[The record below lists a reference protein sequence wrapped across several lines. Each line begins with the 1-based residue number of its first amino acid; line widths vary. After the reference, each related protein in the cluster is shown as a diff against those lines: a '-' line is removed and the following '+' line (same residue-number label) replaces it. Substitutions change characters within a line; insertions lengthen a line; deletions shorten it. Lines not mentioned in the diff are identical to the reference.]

1 MEEIE
6 QFEFTKEFLERFG
19 TAVSNREDG
28 FIKESLEGV
37 NPADVSTLLN
47 EFNAE
52 ESKWVMELLDTDVS
66 AQILNDLDSDTRVQ
80 FLKGFESNEI
90 ARYVEALDS
99 DDAADILNEQPVQKR
114 EEVIANIANLE
125 KAGNILDLLRYE
137 EDCAGGLMAKE
148 LIKANVNWTINKC
161 IEEIRRQAGKVNK
174 VYSIYVVDDV
184 GKLLGRVSLRRIVLA
199 NDQLKISDIY
209 DDEVFSVETYMDKEE
224 VALLMQKYDLEAI
237 PVVNVNGKLVGRI
250 TIDDIVDVITEMA
263 EQERQIMSGISED
276 VEEDDS
282 IWLLTR
288 ARLPWLMIGLIGGLI
303 AAIFIQFFD
312 EEITL
317 IPALAFFIPLIMAT
331 GGNVGIQSSSIIVQ
345 SLAHR
350 PSFGDQYGKRLFK
363 IFFVALLNGL
373 VLGLLSF
380 LGIGLLL
387 GESYKLAFIVSL
399 ALFSVVVLASF
410 MGTMTPIIL
419 DRMNINPALASGP
432 FITTTNDL
440 LGLAIYLG
448 IIYLL
453 YFR

>member
-19 TAVSNREDG
+19 TAVTDREAD
-28 FIKESLEGV
+28 FVVESLEGV
-37 NPADVSTLLN
+37 NPADISTLLS
-47 EFNAE
+47 EFSAE
-52 ESKWVMELLDTDVS
+52 ESKWVMELLDTSVS
-66 AQILNDLDSDTRVQ
+66 AEILSDLDIDIRTQ
-80 FLKGFESNEI
+80 FLKDFEVAEI

-99 DDAADILNEQPVQKR
+99 DDAADILNEQPVQRR
-114 EEVIANIANLE
+114 EEVIANIKNPE
-125 KAGNILDLLRYE
+125 KAANILELLRYE

-148 LIKANVNWTINKC
+148 LIKANINWTIDKC

-174 VYSIYVVDDV
+174 VFSIYVVDDQSR
-184 GKLLGRVSLRRIVLA
+184 LLGRVSLRRIVLA
-199 NDQLKISDIY
+199 DDQVKISDIY
-209 DDEVFSVETYMDKEE
+209 DDEVFSVETYMGKEE
-224 VALLMQKYDLEAI
+224 VASLMQKYDLEAI
-237 PVVNVNGKLVGRI
+237 PVVNVNGSLVGRI
-250 TIDDIVDVITEMA
+250 TIDDIVDVITDMA

-282 IWLLTR
+282 VWLLTR

-345 SLAHR
+345 SLAHK
-350 PSFGDQYGKRLFK
+350 PAFGDQYGKRLSK
-363 IFFVALLNGL
+363 ILIVAFLNGL
-373 VLGLLSF
+373 VLGLLTFVGISF
-380 LGIGLLL
+380 LL

-399 ALFSVVVLASF
+399 ALFSVVILSSF

-419 DRMNINPALASGP
+419 DRMSINPALASGP